1 MNKNPYKILLSSLMI
16 LVSTIVARADLS
28 YSNAVMALNPVAYWP
43 LEETNQ
49 PPSNLATN
57 LGTAGS
63 AYNGYYGA
71 GVTLG
76 VAGALAGDSDTAAAF
91 TGNSAVDI
99 PFGSAVS
106 IHSPFSVVV

>member
-1 MNKNPYKILLSSLMI
+1 MNKHSYKLAVSSLMI
-16 LVSTIVARADLS
+16 LISTIMARADLS

-63 AYNGYYGA
+63 VYNGFYGA

-76 VAGALAGDSDTAAAF
+76 VTGALAGDSDTAASFA
-91 TGNSAVDI
+91 GNSAVTI
-99 PFGSAVS
+99 PFGSKMS
-106 IHSPFSVVV
+106 ISAPFS